1 MRRIL
6 LVAGLLVVGGL
17 LITAGCASIP
27 HETYERLKFWKHRDE
42 SPGTSSLPNVQEEQ
56 NTVDTLNSFVR
67 GSEVELPRGAR

>member
-27 HETYERLKFWKHRDE
+27 HGTYERLKFWKHSEE